1 MVDLILKFM
10 LLAIIGYI
18 VEVFYVYILS
28 NKWVNRGYLNGPYI
42 PIYAIGGLLIGL
54 LDKYH
59 EDFLIIFFMGMML
72 CSALE
77 FYTSYFMEKLFHRRW
92 WDYSDHKYHLNGRV
106 CLQNSLLFGIG
117 SIAVIYFLNP
127 FIINILNQIEPSL
140 KLFLC
145 IIFLIIFVTDL
156 IISTAD
162 ASTTNINI
170 NIFNK
175 FGDINNKNISKIFG
189 EIKIRFIK
197 AYPNLINN
205 NKELMEKIQ
214 KINKEI
220 KEKTKKFKN

>member
-106 CLQNSLLFGIG
+106 CLQNLYFWNRKYCGNL
-117 SIAVIYFLNP
+117 FLNP
-127 FIINILNQIEPSL
+127 FIINILNQPSL

-175 FGDINNKNISKIFG
+175 FGDINNKNISNF
-189 EIKIRFIK
+189 R
-197 AYPNLINN
+197 
-205 NKELMEKIQ
+205 
-214 KINKEI
+214 
-220 KEKTKKFKN
+220 